1 MDNFLSRN
9 WSFIFLLQKAVCL
22 VHQTLYLLDDLGVQC
37 YFFQSLYVLGTSP
50 LPEKWLEGHLSRSVG
65 SLRFGDNSFCCAV
78 VPWFHVILFVKFLKL
93 FPELESWSS
102 NPCLCLHLDMLSSG
116 SFKVLGLI
124 SRYFSPFCI
133 GANSG

>member
-1 MDNFLSRN
+1 MDNLLSRN

-102 NPCLCLHLDMLSSG
+102 NPCLCMPASWHALLWQLQSFRPYIQIFFSILHWS
-116 SFKVLGLI
+116 
-124 SRYFSPFCI
+124 
-133 GANSG
+133 